1 METSSTSTIST
12 CAMLLTARENVVLL
26 RRLWSF
32 PFFVAKKF
40 HLWFMMSARI
50 KWSHITHKISSI
62 SQLVKFSKNTKRKE
76 TKSWNTSLRMTTNT
90 LWSTK
95 VLKTRIIHSWFS
107 ILTTSKRSQLIR
119 VMEPQKL
126 KFQDQRKTR
135 SILKM
140 RLPLSKF
147 QKQNVITKTA
157 NLWRLYHHF
166 QETRNSH
173 FERWSLI
180 SDN

>member
-1 METSSTSTIST
+1 
-12 CAMLLTARENVVLL
+12 
-26 RRLWSF
+26 
-32 PFFVAKKF
+32 
-40 HLWFMMSARI
+40 MMSARI

-140 RLPLSKF
+140 RLPLSKTKCHHKDCKPLKTIPPF
-147 QKQNVITKTA
+147 SRNQKLAFRTLKPNF
-157 NLWRLYHHF
+157 R
-166 QETRNSH
+166 
-173 FERWSLI
+173 
-180 SDN
+180 